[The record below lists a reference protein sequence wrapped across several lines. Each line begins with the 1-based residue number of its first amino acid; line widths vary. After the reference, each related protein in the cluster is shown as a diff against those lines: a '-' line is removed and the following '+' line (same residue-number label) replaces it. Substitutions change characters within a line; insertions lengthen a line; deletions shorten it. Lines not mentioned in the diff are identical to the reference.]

1 VCYSSHHSLLLH
13 SPSTDYYSCKHGCT
27 TAAAAARLLPQHKQA
42 HGTTGEQCKKLTELK
57 VVDAFPCCTTRQK
70 VHARDVKFLSPIECS
85 LDDILTR
92 IRVMKEE
99 VNAGIDRR
107 KRNTQNLMQLVQG
120 SVLPQVQR

>member
-1 VCYSSHHSLLLH
+1 
-13 SPSTDYYSCKHGCT
+13 
-27 TAAAAARLLPQHKQA
+27 
-42 HGTTGEQCKKLTELK
+42 

-120 SVLPQVQR
+120 SVLPQVQRSLCIYIE